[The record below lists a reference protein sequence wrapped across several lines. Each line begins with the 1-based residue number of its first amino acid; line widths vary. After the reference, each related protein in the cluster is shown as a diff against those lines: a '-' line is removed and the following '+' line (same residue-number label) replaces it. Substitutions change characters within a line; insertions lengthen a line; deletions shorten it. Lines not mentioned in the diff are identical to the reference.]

1 MQSASPKMS
10 RKQAKLFW
18 NHLSDEQKIEF
29 NKMMVKLGK
38 KELMMTKVI
47 VDDNEQI
54 QRIILEPKDKPSKPT
69 APFAKHFH
77 YDD

>member
-1 MQSASPKMS
+1 MQPASPKFS
-10 RKQAKLFW
+10 RKEAKLFW
-18 NHLSDEQKIEF
+18 SSLSHDQKIEF

-38 KELMMTKVI
+38 KELMITKVM